1 MPSSLQQSK
10 RSSGSSRLV
19 SGGADSSSGG
29 DPERVFPHSTSLG
42 PSLSLEVKF
51 GAELLLFVCLGHKLG
66 SVGLFT
72 FTCFVMGS
80 FLPCPAPAEKDDF
93 VITDASQYHRYQVV
107 LFFKLPGK
115 R

>member
-1 MPSSLQQSK
+1 MS
-10 RSSGSSRLV
+10 V
-19 SGGADSSSGG
+19 
-29 DPERVFPHSTSLG
+29 G
-42 PSLSLEVKF
+42 PSLPLDVKF

-80 FLPCPAPAEKDDF
+80 FPPCPAPAEKDDF
-93 VITDASQYHRYQVV
+93 VVTDANQDRRHQVV
-107 LFFKLPGK
+107 LFFKSSGK